1 MGENQA
7 GCGDRSPHCGDQS
20 EQTLS
25 TLAGSSS
32 DSRNAC
38 GEESAGRGCEASVQ
52 LSSVKQEPNTSSP
65 LVG

>member
-7 GCGDRSPHCGDQS
+7 GCGDQSPHCGDQS

-32 DSRNAC
+32 DSQIAC
-38 GEESAGRGCEASVQ
+38 GEASAGQSREALVK
-52 LSSVKQEPNTSSP
+52 LPSVKQEPNTDYASA
-65 LVG
+65 